1 MAPDPTPESDGELA
15 GRSWSVADLHAA
27 ISGVLDEVFGSE
39 VWVEG
44 EITKVFTSKL
54 GHTYITLSDPDTTGG
69 QPPILEVTLWKYQ
82 RADIQRRLREA
93 GGAVE
98 LAEGVRVR
106 LAGSLGTY
114 AVRSQLQLK
123 MTDLD
128 PAFTL
133 GVLGQERA
141 RVLEALKQEGLLGRN
156 AGVPLAVLPLRVAL
170 ITSVGSAAHA
180 DALHEL
186 ERWQVPF
193 TVLQLHSSTQ
203 GQAAPPELIAA
214 LRTAADLDV
223 DVVLL
228 VRGGGAATDLAAF
241 DDEQLARTIAG
252 LSVPVV
258 TGIGHE
264 VDHSIADD
272 VAHAA
277 RKTPTAAAAFLGERA
292 ADALARFDDLAAAI
306 VGTALDRLDSSDR
319 RLHRASQRLAV
330 CSERALTVAEGRT
343 AESWRRVTQG
353 VRRRLERTDERLR
366 SLESRRMAVD
376 PAVALARGW
385 SITRAP
391 DGSVVRDPSVLDVG
405 DELVTTVAVGTIRS
419 TVSGT
424 DTTSTTTTGGTT

>member
-1 MAPDPTPESDGELA
+1 VATDPRTDPDTELL

-27 ISGVLDEVFGSE
+27 VSGVLAEVFGSE

-44 EITKVFTSKL
+44 EITKVFTSNA
-54 GHTYITLSDPDTTGG
+54 GHTYITLSDPDATGG
-69 QPPILEVTLWKYQ
+69 QRPILEVTLWKYQ
-82 RADIQRRLREA
+82 MADIRRRLSEA

-106 LAGSLGTY
+106 VAGSLGSY

-141 RVLEALKQEGLLGRN
+141 RVLEAITREGLLQRN

-186 ERWQVPF
+186 ERWQIPF

-203 GQAAPPELIAA
+203 GQVAPAELIAA
-214 LRTAADLDV
+214 LRTAETLDV

-264 VDHSIADD
+264 IDHSIADE

-292 ADALARFDDLAAAI
+292 SDALARFDELAGAI
-306 VGTALDRLDSSDR
+306 VETARQRLDVSDR

-330 CSERALTVAEGRT
+330 CSERVLTVADGRT

-353 VRRRLERTDERLR
+353 VLRRLERADERLR
-366 SLESRRMAVD
+366 NLETRRHAVD

-385 SITRAP
+385 SITRTT
-391 DGSVVRDPSVLDVG
+391 DGSVVRDPLVLDDG
-405 DELVTTVAVGTIRS
+405 DELTTTVAAGTITS
-419 TVSGT
+419 TVRAT
-424 DTTSTTTTGGTT
+424 ISTAPARGSA